1 MNSSNWGMVGI
12 IIGVG
17 SAASVPLIMWLVSNS
32 GRKHRDFIR
41 AQGSVETAF
50 IKQIVGR
57 GINVGIT
64 FEIKLATGSI
74 GKAYGGLG
82 DRGFDMAWLQDAFAT
97 NKPVEIVYHPDART
111 VLIKDPRS
119 GQFL

>member
-1 MNSSNWGMVGI
+1 MGVLIVIVTIGSIVG
-12 IIGVG
+12 
-17 SAASVPLIMWLVSNS
+17 VPILILSIRRS
-32 GRKHRDFIR
+32 ERKHREFIR

-57 GINVGIT
+57 GPNVGIT
-64 FEIKLATGSI
+64 FEIKLATGAV

-97 NKPVEIVYHPDART
+97 NKPVEIMYHPEART
-111 VLIKDPRS
+111 VLIKDPRT

>member
-1 MNSSNWGMVGI
+1 MHSNWGMFGIIVGI
-12 IIGVG
+12 G
-17 SAASVPLIMWLVSNS
+17 SVLAVPVILWLIRRSE
-32 GRKHRDFIR
+32 RKHREFIR

-57 GINVGIT
+57 GPNVGIT
-64 FEIKLATGSI
+64 FEIKLATGAV

-82 DRGFDMAWLQDAFAT
+82 ARGFDMAWLQDAFAT
-97 NKPVEIVYHPDART
+97 NKPVEIMYHPEART
-111 VLIKDPRS
+111 VLIKDPRT